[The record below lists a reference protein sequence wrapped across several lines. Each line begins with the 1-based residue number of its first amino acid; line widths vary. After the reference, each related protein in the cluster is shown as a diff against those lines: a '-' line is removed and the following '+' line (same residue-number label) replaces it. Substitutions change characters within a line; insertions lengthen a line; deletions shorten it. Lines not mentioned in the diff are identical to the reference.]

1 MKLISP
7 SRVIVNFCGFILL
20 ELIVSG
26 GVLANSDSNIINI
39 QARRYGYSPKTIQIP
54 AGRSVTLHIKSLDV
68 LHGFYIPD
76 LNMRVDIKPGVIS
89 VVELPALKPG
99 KYQFLCDVF
108 CGTGH
113 SGMNGTLHVV
123 DKNGE

>member
-1 MKLISP
+1 MKLISAR
-7 SRVIVNFCGFILL
+7 RVILNFCGFILL
-20 ELIVSG
+20 EIFVSG
-26 GVLANSDSNIINI
+26 GVLANSDSKIVNIEA
-39 QARRYGYSPKTIQIP
+39 QRYGYNPEAIEIP
-54 AGRSVTLHIKSLDV
+54 AGRAVTLHIKSLDV

-76 LNMRVDIKPGVIS
+76 LNLRVDLRPGVIT

-113 SGMNGTLHVV
+113 SGMNGTLNVV
-123 DKNGE
+123 GENGE